1 MIDTKLFVYNID
13 FLYDHIEYHLDN
25 PTIKKKFFFF
35 FEIKKFFLLVNQSMY
50 MDNNEQNNK
59 YHYHLEIY
67 MSK

>member
-1 MIDTKLFVYNID
+1 MIDKELFVYNID

-25 PTIKKKFFFF
+25 PTIQKKIVFFRNK
-35 FEIKKFFLLVNQSMY
+35 ECFLLVNQSMY

-67 MSK
+67 MSR